1 MILRFQIN
9 LGIHKPL
16 LSWQYK
22 ALITNTMHC
31 WGSTRWNLIR
41 RSIFSSLPMSMAK
54 WETIRSS
61 SGWTHGRPEILIS
74 WLAHSKKTRISR
86 PLIRWR
92 LMLPIVNQAP
102 KRSKSGRNIFKKG
115 KLSRFRICWQLIID
129 CLLFYPL
136 SRDILLLVIPTGLR
150 IPPGAF
156 PAFRHRRLNCG

>member
-1 MILRFQIN
+1 MILRFQITLN
-9 LGIHKPL
+9 FLGIHKPL

-22 ALITNTMHC
+22 ALITNAMHC
-31 WGSTRWNLIR
+31 WSSTRWNLIR

-74 WLAHSKKTRISR
+74 WLAHPKTRISR

-102 KRSKSGRNIFKKG
+102 KRSKSGRNIFKG
-115 KLSRFRICWQLIID
+115 ENYQDFWICWQPIID
-129 CLLFYPL
+129 CLLF
-136 SRDILLLVIPTGLR
+136 SVM
-150 IPPGAF
+150 
-156 PAFRHRRLNCG
+156 RRYRTNVSHSVSHWL